1 MATHFD
7 QVHDEPHGIVISDD
21 DALGGVTGHHVRYV
35 LAYSMT
41 GVVAMFAAIAIYNG
55 FDTLQNKLAGVFSH
69 SPSEILR
76 AFAPYAAI
84 VFAGA
89 IGVGLVLGLWNMI
102 SGRSEDG
109 SQGFMRFRVA
119 AQFAL
124 VCVIMAMFY
133 VSAV

>member
-7 QVHDEPHGIVISDD
+7 QTHDEAHGIVISDD
-21 DALGGVTGHHVRYV
+21 DARGGVTGHHVRYV

-41 GVVAMFAAIAIYNG
+41 AVIAAFAGIAIYNG
-55 FDTLQNKLAGVFSH
+55 FDRLQAKFSAVLSQH
-69 SPSEILR
+69 PSEVLR

-84 VFAGA
+84 VLAGA
-89 IGVGLVLGLWNMI
+89 IGVGLMLGLWNLI